1 VSGLTIGTHLFQWTI
16 SNGMCASSSSTL
28 SIYVSPCTGFEPS
41 QLTTNSFGVFPNP
54 TNGEITVN
62 LKTLNE
68 KTFVEVYNTLGQ
80 LILTKAATETN
91 VKLNL
96 SEFSE
101 GVYHIRITK
110 DGKQLY
116 STKLIKD

>member
-1 VSGLTIGTHLFQWTI
+1 
-16 SNGMCASSSSTL
+16 
-28 SIYVSPCTGFEPS
+28 
-41 QLTTNSFGVFPNP
+41 VFPNP